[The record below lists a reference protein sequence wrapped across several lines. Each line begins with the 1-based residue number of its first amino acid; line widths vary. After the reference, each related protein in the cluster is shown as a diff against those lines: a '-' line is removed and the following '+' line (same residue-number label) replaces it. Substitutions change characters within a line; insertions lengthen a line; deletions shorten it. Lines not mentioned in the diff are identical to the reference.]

1 LLPVTEASYAF
12 TISARIAPL
21 RWGLDC
27 GYVLIA
33 AIGLPPLRGANI
45 QTRQNLEDPL
55 LADLQVIREI
65 DYRYSFLR

>member
-1 LLPVTEASYAF
+1 M
-12 TISARIAPL
+12 ISRSRPESQPL
-21 RWGLDC
+21 RWADG

-65 DYRYSFLR
+65 DYRYLFLR

>member
-1 LLPVTEASYAF
+1 
-12 TISARIAPL
+12 
-21 RWGLDC
+21 
-27 GYVLIA
+27 LIA